1 MAVRRSIAL
10 TADIGE
16 RPGSPGRA
24 LDEQLVALLSL
35 AHIACGGH
43 AGDAASMAASIE
55 ACLRHGVQIGA
66 HPSDP
71 DREGFG
77 RRTVGLDRAAVAAS
91 VVDQVVELA
100 TIAQASGAAVSSVK
114 PHGQL
119 YHDLSVDPLLAEIV
133 FSALRGVGVVQV
145 VLAAG
150 APTAPQGAALGL
162 VIGAE
167 GFCDRRY
174 DAQGGLIPRGEPDAL
189 LADPQEAA
197 AQAVSLALAGVRVGE
212 RIHPMTSLCVH
223 SDSPGAGALL
233 AAVRTALTAQPTIQ
247 LCSG

>member
-66 HPSDP
+66 HPSYP
-71 DREGFG
+71 DREGF
-77 RRTVGLDRAAVAAS
+77 
-91 VVDQVVELA
+91 DQVVELA

-212 RIHPMTSLCVH
+212 RIHPVTSLCVH